1 MDEPRTHYQLSFTS
15 RQALL
20 LFIGLLV
27 ALGIAYVFG
36 LLTGLAGRKAEE
48 TASAPP
54 APAVAPAATAS
65 PTAAT
70 VAESLELPKPVRGVS
85 PRPGLGPI
93 AAGRVPGSATRIA
106 ESAATP
112 VPAAAATAAPSPSPG
127 LQLFEDEGAA
137 PPSAA
142 ARRPASAPAGP
153 SARPAPRAPAS
164 SSFWVQALSATSEK
178 EAQARR
184 EKLAAHGFRGAVV
197 PGPGP
202 HGGRVYRVRVGP
214 FPTRE
219 EAERVAERL
228 KTREKLQPWVVP
240 PGK

>member
-20 LFIGLLV
+20 LFVGLLV

-48 TASAPP
+48 TATAP
-54 APAVAPAATAS
+54 AAAAVAPAATPS
-65 PTAAT
+65 PTAAAA
-70 VAESLELPKPVRGVS
+70 AESLELPKPVRGVS

-112 VPAAAATAAPSPSPG
+112 VPAAAAAAAPSPSPG

-137 PPSAA
+137 PPASSAPH
-142 ARRPASAPAGP
+142 RPASS